1 MRVEKT
7 DNRIII
13 KNLIDL
19 INDDFNLKLNIK
31 IIKKNCEILSNKYL
45 LIEKIW
51 NDIEI
56 NYDYIFLKELDE
68 EFTDVMKI
76 VKNNY
81 LSTFN
86 YYNKFIE
93 NINSIIKLSYKN
105 IIFYY
110 INKNDN
116 FNKKKN
122 EKVIINRL
130 FKESVV
136 LSEFAKDNFDHDII
150 ILWIPVDKD
159 RNFKY
164 DNIEKI
170 NESTKNFEAFTASGL
185 TYGNNPRITII
196 SRYEEV
202 DKLLFHEL
210 IHNLYLDGT
219 KHHESVCKHTENEY
233 KTIKNNNNYN
243 YEYAIYES
251 YTELLSSYLN
261 LIFKNIINNFDYNN
275 KQNIIEKLCSQVI
288 IELFYS
294 YNVICN
300 LIHINGY
307 TNFKE
312 FINNVVFKG
321 NICFYEYYFLK
332 ALMYNNYILEDNNN
346 MNNTINNY
354 KKIINI
360 KKQDNLLETIYNKG
374 FVKNE
379 NFSYIFFK

>member
-185 TYGNNPRITII
+185 TYGDYPRITII

-219 KHHESVCKHTENEY
+219 KHHENVCKHTENEY

-360 KKQDNLLETIYNKG
+360 TKKDNLLETIYNKG
-374 FVKNE
+374 FIKNE